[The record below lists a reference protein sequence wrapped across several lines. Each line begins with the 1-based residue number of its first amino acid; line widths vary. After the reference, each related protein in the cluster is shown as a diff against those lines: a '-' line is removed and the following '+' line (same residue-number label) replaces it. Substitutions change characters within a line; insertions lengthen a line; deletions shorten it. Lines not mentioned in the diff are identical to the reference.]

1 MVPWYHF
8 ERYNMLSLLLRVSL
22 YVIFSA
28 QASELL
34 TSVPVFPLARVRLLA
49 WPLRSDGGAHAARHI
64 WLGSQE
70 RSIKSNPG
78 VCLREGMQCKYV
90 WCLRPALRLP
100 IHTICSQLDF
110 EQYTLLIPGLR
121 KKQTVT
127 NQSLGKIEDGLLLY
141 VSLFVSSIDSHLLA
155 VYTMIVRSSE
165 YDLPPEIQDDIVMRS
180 ISQFSDRPHHQH
192 AIDFEDGSNHDEAW
206 RSYGQRRDEC
216 YVEINVV
223 MIRECIAR

>member
-1 MVPWYHF
+1 
-8 ERYNMLSLLLRVSL
+8 
-22 YVIFSA
+22 
-28 QASELL
+28 
-34 TSVPVFPLARVRLLA
+34 
-49 WPLRSDGGAHAARHI
+49 
-64 WLGSQE
+64 
-70 RSIKSNPG
+70 
-78 VCLREGMQCKYV
+78 MQCKYV

-110 EQYTLLIPGLR
+110 EQYTLLIPDLR

-192 AIDFEDGSNHDEAW
+192 AIDFEDGSNHDEA
-206 RSYGQRRDEC
+206 
-216 YVEINVV
+216 
-223 MIRECIAR
+223 